1 MAFVLTHKLNLSI
14 LTPSKSN
21 FLSKIMNDLSNHKL
35 DLDYPCEWE
44 YKVIG
49 KNVEDMYAAIR
60 STVGEECTICPSKKS
75 TAKKYYSLN
84 VTLIVEDET
93 ARNSLYIALKK
104 HSAIT
109 MVM

>member
-1 MAFVLTHKLNLSI
+1 
-14 LTPSKSN
+14 
-21 FLSKIMNDLSNHKL
+21 MNDLSNHKL
-35 DLDYPCEWE
+35 DLDYPCEWK

-60 STVGEECTICPSKKS
+60 LIIGEECTISPSKKS
-75 TAKKYYSLN
+75 TAKKYCSLN

-93 ARNSLYIALKK
+93 TRNSLYIALKK